1 MLAACGDPGLEMM
14 PTVSMACMQQKF
26 FIPFS
31 AGYGTF
37 HQSSGEAERLHRLQ
51 NSVTRRPVQ
60 FRLAPLAASSRRQR
74 YGQIETR
81 VLQNVG
87 RPSGCGGLQPDLRK
101 RD

>member
-1 MLAACGDPGLEMM
+1 MPRSASHASRSETMLAACGDPGLEMM

-60 FRLAPLAASSRRQR
+60 FRLAYNAALSDL
-74 YGQIETR
+74 TAAD
-81 VLQNVG
+81 LKL
-87 RPSGCGGLQPDLRK
+87 GLDEYNHFSTF
-101 RD
+101 